1 MELKK
6 INSQSELLISLQ
18 ENEKSYLLL
27 YKSGAEQSECAINN
41 LQQLNN
47 NFKTVVHSVDVAE
60 VRDIHE
66 KYGINS
72 VPTLLEFTKSKFIK
86 SIKGCHEPNFFKS
99 VFENSVFVTQTE
111 GKEDK
116 KPQKRVTVYSTP
128 TCSWCTRL
136 KNYLKNNNIKFR
148 DIDVSKSQKEA
159 ETMAKRSGQRG
170 VPQTDINGQMIV
182 GFDKPKINKLL
193 GIN

>member
-6 INSQSELLISLQ
+6 INSHSELLISLQ

-47 NFKTVVHSVDVAE
+47 NFNTVLYSADVKE

-66 KYGINS
+66 KYGITS
-72 VPTLLEFTKSKFIK
+72 VPTLLEFNKIQYIK
-86 SIKGCHEPNFFKS
+86 SLKGCHEPNFFKS
-99 VFENSVFVTQTE
+99 VFENSVFVSQTK

-159 ETMAKRSGQRG
+159 EAMAKRSGQRG

-193 GIN
+193 GI